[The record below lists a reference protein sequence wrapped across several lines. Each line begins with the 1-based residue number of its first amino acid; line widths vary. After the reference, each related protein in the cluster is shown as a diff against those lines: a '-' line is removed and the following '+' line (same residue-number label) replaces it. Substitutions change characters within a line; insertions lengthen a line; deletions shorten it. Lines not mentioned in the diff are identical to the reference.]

1 VSGPVTN
8 DQNGAMPANLTPA
21 YKSAETAY
29 RRASDPDERLEC
41 LRTMMRT
48 IPKHKGTEHLRAE
61 IKTKIK
67 ELTEAM
73 SGPTQT
79 GARGGPVTVIHP
91 EGAAQIALIGPAN
104 SGKSTLHARLT
115 GSHTHIGPYPF
126 TTQFPEPGMLEHNEA
141 SIQLIDLPPISPE
154 HPVPWIANALQP
166 ADGCMLVVDLSH
178 PGCMEEVVDL
188 HEMLAAR
195 RVLPTGAWDPGA
207 IPRGDDE
214 LDLFTIHL
222 PTLLIVNKIDQTPNV
237 EEELDVFRELT
248 DCRYPYLTVS
258 AATGEG
264 TDEIG
269 PWLSRNLK
277 IVRVYTKVP
286 GQHADEGKPFTVREG
301 QTVHDVARLVH
312 RDIAANLKYAR
323 IWGNETFDGQ
333 QVGPDHQVSDGDMI
347 ELHG

>member
-1 VSGPVTN
+1 MSGPVTN

-21 YKSAETAY
+21 YKSAEAAY
-29 RRASDPDERLEC
+29 RRASDPDEQLEC

-73 SGPTQT
+73 SGPTQI

-126 TTQFPEPGMLEHNEA
+126 TTHFPEPGMLEHNEA

-195 RVLPTGAWDPGA
+195 RVLPTGAWDPAA

-248 DCRYPYLTVS
+248 DYHYPYLTVS
-258 AATGEG
+258 AATGKG

-269 PWLSRNLK
+269 PWLSRNLR
-277 IVRVYTKVP
+277 IVRVYTKIP

>member
-1 VSGPVTN
+1 MSGPVTN

-21 YKSAETAY
+21 YKSAEAAY
-29 RRASDPDERLEC
+29 RRARDPDERLEC

-154 HPVPWIANALQP
+154 RPVPWIANALQP

-195 RVLPTGAWDPGA
+195 RVLPTGAWDPAA

-248 DCRYPYLTVS
+248 DCRYPYLTIS
-258 AATGEG
+258 ATTGEG
-264 TDEIG
+264 VDEIG
-269 PWLSRNLK
+269 PWLSRNLR

-301 QTVHDVARLVH
+301 ETVQDVARLVH